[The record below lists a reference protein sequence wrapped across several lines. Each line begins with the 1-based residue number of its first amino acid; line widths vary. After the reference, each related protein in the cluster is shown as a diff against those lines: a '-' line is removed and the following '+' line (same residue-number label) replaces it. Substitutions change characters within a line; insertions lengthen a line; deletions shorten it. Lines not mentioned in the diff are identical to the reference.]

1 MSDIRA
7 FLQQQGPNI
16 VTVVVVLLT
25 LLVLFAILG
34 VNFDPVV
41 DKHVEKV
48 VTIESFGPSLRAE
61 SACDRYHG
69 DPKKVDGWCQSLSK
83 KGCVAASCCV
93 LLDGERCVGGSRS
106 GPTFHTS
113 NGKDIDYDHY
123 HHRDDCIGNCPK

>member
-1 MSDIRA
+1 MSDIRS

-16 VTVVVVLLT
+16 ITVVVVFLT

-48 VTIESFGPSLRAE
+48 VTIESFGPSSRAE
-61 SACDRYHG
+61 SACDRFHD
-69 DPKKVDGWCQSLSK
+69 DPKKIDGWCQSLSK
-83 KGCVAASCCV
+83 KGCVASSCCV
-93 LLDGERCVGGSRS
+93 LLNGNKCVGGSKS

-113 NGKDIDYDHY
+113 NGKDVDYDHY
-123 HHRDDCIGNCPK
+123 HHRDNCIGNCPK

>member
-1 MSDIRA
+1 MSDIRS

-16 VTVVVVLLT
+16 ITVVVVFIT

-48 VTIESFGPSLRAE
+48 VTIESFGPSIRAE
-61 SACDRYHG
+61 SACDKYHG

-83 KGCVAASCCV
+83 KGCAATRCCV
-93 LLDGERCVGGSRS
+93 LLNGESCVGGSAS
-106 GPTFHTS
+106 GPIFHTS
-113 NGKDIDYDHY
+113 NGEKLDYDHY
-123 HHRDDCIGNCPK
+123 YYRGKCTGNCPK